1 MKRLTF
7 IFVFF
12 VFSLNASF
20 GNSVANSVAGGL
32 VNTGGIAWDT
42 RVPDQGREYAL
53 DAAQRDSNTGAIM
66 AGVTG
71 AALASAA
78 TGFFLAGD
86 FATGATL
93 MGMAGMEFAQMA
105 ASGRDSNTNRSQRD
119 VLLQQTNP
127 SSQFNLN
134 EEKERLKAE
143 LPESLD
149 DFLKKRGVAPED
161 FKNLLLNG
169 NIQTQQA
176 AMDAVGADNQALTSA
191 ELQLGTE
198 KAKGQFEEIFKSA
211 QAKFESRMGGTPGS
225 MSPYNPSHPL
235 PDQFAK
241 KEKVEEDLKKSSRTS
256 AKPTKNPSADFV
268 PASMISNYYGIP
280 EVNFTPQDLSLLTD
294 GFLRDQGI
302 LPSRQGRHIF
312 QLANDSYKMFSKTL
326 NQSTEKN

>member
-1 MKRLTF
+1 MKKITF

-66 AGVTG
+66 AGITG

-127 SSQFNLN
+127 GSQFNLD

-149 DFLKKRGVAPED
+149 GFLEKRGMDPID
-161 FKNLLLNG
+161 FKDLLLNG
-169 NIQTQQA
+169 NLQTEQA
-176 AMDAVGADNQALTSA
+176 VMDAIGADNQALSAA
-191 ELQLGTE
+191 ELKLGSE
-198 KAKGQFEEIFKSA
+198 KAKAQFKEISKGA
-211 QAKFESRMGGTPGS
+211 QASFDSRMGIMQGS
-225 MSPYNPSHPL
+225 SSANHTAHPL

-241 KEKVEEDLKKSSRTS
+241 NDKTPEGQKKLLREGQ
-256 AKPTKNPSADFV
+256 KPKRNLSTDFV
-268 PASMISNYYGIP
+268 PASMVSSYYGIP

-326 NQSTEKN
+326 NQAIEKN